1 MANIPLTEKRFSEML
16 DRILEKRFNDME
28 ERINIRLDGILE
40 KRLDEKLKPI
50 IDDLKEVKGFQKY
63 EADAIELELQMV
75 LKKHLSN
82 VYPLMDIK
90 PFEMK
95 HISDPYTDNTIT
107 ELDAAFL
114 ITPIIYKPD
123 YKRLKEAGLPIPSK
137 DTYST
142 ILLTKFILAEAK
154 HHINR
159 NKVARKLWQFD
170 HICNMF
176 KAADTLS
183 TSTDPSAFGS
193 KFTSTV
199 KHNKYLGE
207 IKESFLFF
215 GAAYW
220 EKKLLQHLQ
229 AATREWKQL
238 AEEFT
243 HASNIEKPAI
253 YEKIRSLESVW
264 YTDRDHKEVQT
275 LKQQMTDEQI
285 MLLNTI
291 DGAMGHIEFIYP
303 SGDRYVVEM
312 KKEPSGMGGGKKSRK
327 MKRSKL

>member
-114 ITPIIYKPD
+114 LLYINRIISVL
-123 YKRLKEAGLPIPSK
+123 KRLDCLYHLK
-137 DTYST
+137 T
-142 ILLTKFILAEAK
+142 
-154 HHINR
+154 HIQRFYRQNLYWLKR
-159 NKVARKLWQFD
+159 N
-170 HICNMF
+170 I
-176 KAADTLS
+176 
-183 TSTDPSAFGS
+183 
-193 KFTSTV
+193 
-199 KHNKYLGE
+199 
-207 IKESFLFF
+207 I
-215 GAAYW
+215 
-220 EKKLLQHLQ
+220 
-229 AATREWKQL
+229 
-238 AEEFT
+238 
-243 HASNIEKPAI
+243 
-253 YEKIRSLESVW
+253 
-264 YTDRDHKEVQT
+264 
-275 LKQQMTDEQI
+275 
-285 MLLNTI
+285 
-291 DGAMGHIEFIYP
+291 
-303 SGDRYVVEM
+303 
-312 KKEPSGMGGGKKSRK
+312 
-327 MKRSKL
+327 